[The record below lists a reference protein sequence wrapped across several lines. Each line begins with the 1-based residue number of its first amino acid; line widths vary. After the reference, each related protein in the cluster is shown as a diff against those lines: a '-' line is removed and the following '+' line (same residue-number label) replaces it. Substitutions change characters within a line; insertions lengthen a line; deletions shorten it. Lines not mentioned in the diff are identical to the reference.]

1 MPPLLRVRPRETRYS
16 RVILSLLRLPELLIR
31 TQTFSELNKVRVKLC
46 RLVAPLVPSRFVS
59 VDLTLSIQ
67 MCLMVLKIR
76 LLENAHKILSTVT
89 CLVLLPRTLSTERNS
104 VASPVE
110 PRTSSVAPSAIIAAV
125 MNTTL
130 LPQSRKLKRNNHP
143 TITDHKLPIRERLL
157 SYTVPP
163 PLPTVP
169 VLRRMVH
176 S

>member
-1 MPPLLRVRPRETRYS
+1 
-16 RVILSLLRLPELLIR
+16 
-31 TQTFSELNKVRVKLC
+31 
-46 RLVAPLVPSRFVS
+46 
-59 VDLTLSIQ
+59 
-67 MCLMVLKIR
+67 
-76 LLENAHKILSTVT
+76 
-89 CLVLLPRTLSTERNS
+89 VLLPRTLSTERNS

-163 PLPTVP
+163 PLLTVP

-176 S
+176 SWAPEPTGETVRCRPPTWHLLKKVLIWTRVPVTKTRNIRICNQLLLVIPIDLPITKMPAPRLLLPLTLTGRPKLDMLDLLTRAQVK